1 MAATAWQQLVL
12 RPPIRLAALRV
23 ARPARPVSL
32 GHGRVRSFGP
42 DRLTREEYSETEDLI
57 EALTAEGTWK
67 PPADFDDPA
76 CVPIRTNVS
85 DKPCPYA
92 RCRYSLIGS
101 FSPARG
107 GTYSLNHP
115 DKDVDEL
122 RETCALRFA
131 IRKRTSARPDGSQG
145 ARGAAAVAT
154 YKEIGEALGVSPQR
168 VNQVLKA
175 IERRIG
181 GAKL

>member
-1 MAATAWQQLVL
+1 MAAAAWQQLVL

-23 ARPARPVSL
+23 ARPSRPVSL

-42 DRLTREEYSETEDLI
+42 DRLTREEYSEMEDTI
-57 EALTAEGTWK
+57 DELTAEGTWK
-67 PPADFDDPA
+67 PPVDFDDPA

-115 DKDVDEL
+115 DKAIDEL

-131 IRKRTSARPDGSQG
+131 LRKRTEARPDGNQG
-145 ARGAAAVAT
+145 ARGYAAVAT
-154 YKEIGEALGVSPQR
+154 LKEIGEVLGVSAQR
-168 VNQVLKA
+168 VSQTLKS

>member
-1 MAATAWQQLVL
+1 MAAAAWQQLVL

-23 ARPARPVSL
+23 ARPSRPVSL

-42 DRLTREEYSETEDLI
+42 ERLTREEFSEMEDTI
-57 EALTAEGTWK
+57 EELTAEGAWR

-76 CVPIRTNVS
+76 CVKIRTGESNE
-85 DKPCPYA
+85 PCAWA
-92 RCRYSLIGS
+92 RCRFTLIGS
-101 FSPARG
+101 FSAARG
-107 GTYSLNHP
+107 GTFSLNHP

-131 IRKRTSARPDGSQG
+131 VRHRQAARPDGNRG
-145 ARGAAAVAT
+145 ARGPAAVAT
-154 YKEIGEALGVSPQR
+154 YEEIGEALGVTPQR

-175 IERRIG
+175 IERRLG

>member
-1 MAATAWQQLVL
+1 MAAAWQQLVL

-23 ARPARPVSL
+23 VRPSRPVSL

-42 DRLTREEYSETEDLI
+42 DRLTREEYSEMEDTI
-57 EALTAEGTWK
+57 EELTADGTWK
-67 PPADFDDPA
+67 PPADFDDPSCA
-76 CVPIRTNVS
+76 KIRTNQS
-85 DKPCPYA
+85 SEPCGWA
-92 RCRYSLIGS
+92 RCRFTLIGS

-107 GTYSLNHP
+107 GTFSLNHP
-115 DKDVDEL
+115 GKDIDEL

-131 IRKRTSARPDGSQG
+131 IRKRTEARPDGNQG

-154 YKEIGEALGVSPQR
+154 LKEIGEALGVSAQR
-168 VNQVLKA
+168 VSQTLKS
-175 IERRIG
+175 IERRIA